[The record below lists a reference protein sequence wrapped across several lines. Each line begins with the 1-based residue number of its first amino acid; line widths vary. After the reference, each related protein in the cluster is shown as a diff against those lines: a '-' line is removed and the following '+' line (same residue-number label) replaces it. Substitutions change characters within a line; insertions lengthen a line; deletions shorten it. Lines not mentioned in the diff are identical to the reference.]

1 MKRNRISLDFTS
13 LLDITMI
20 ILFWFMIKY
29 RASAEEVQAKAQEQ
43 IDNIQSVSA
52 QLEADRA
59 DFEAEKQEWSQKADA
74 EMKRIENADKSAAV
88 NQKAL
93 EALNDNIL
101 LDIKLSTEKS
111 GNKWK
116 KTISVYNGKNH
127 IGDIEFEKTSD
138 TDITGEISSMLEAA
152 GLQHDSTII
161 GIFIYDGD
169 QYATALTVNDI
180 IRSIR
185 KVSEEYPQ
193 FYCASIN
200 ISE

>member
-43 IDNIQSVSA
+43 IDNIQSISA
-52 QLEADRA
+52 QLEADRDA
-59 DFEAEKQEWSQKADA
+59 YEAEKQEWSEKADA
-74 EMKRIENADKSAAV
+74 EMKRIENADKNAAF

-116 KTISVYNGKNH
+116 KIISVYNGKTH
-127 IGDIEFEKTSD
+127 IGDIEFEKASD
-138 TDITGEISSMLEAA
+138 TDITKEISSMLETA
-152 GLQHDSTII
+152 GLQHDNTII

-180 IRSIR
+180 IKSIR

>member
-43 IDNIQSVSA
+43 IDNIQSISA

-59 DFEAEKQEWSQKADA
+59 DFEAEKQEWSEKAEA
-74 EMKRIENADKSAAV
+74 EMKRIENADKNAAL

-93 EALNDNIL
+93 DGLNDNIL
-101 LDIKLSTEKS
+101 IDIKLSTEKS

-116 KTISVYNGKNH
+116 KIISVYNGKTY

-138 TDITGEISSMLEAA
+138 TNIAGEISSMLEAA
-152 GLQHDSTII
+152 GLRHDNTII

-180 IRSIR
+180 IKSIR